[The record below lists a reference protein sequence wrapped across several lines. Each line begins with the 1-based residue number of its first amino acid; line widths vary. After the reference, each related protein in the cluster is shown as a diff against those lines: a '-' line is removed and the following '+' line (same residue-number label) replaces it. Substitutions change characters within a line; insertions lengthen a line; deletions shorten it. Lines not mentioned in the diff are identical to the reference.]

1 MMLFAY
7 VCRPIMQKAVL
18 KISAIEPSASGCEQ
32 FWSVEGW
39 MHDKKRNRMG
49 QTVVERLMRAHT
61 NLILEDILDMCTGAL
76 ADERPFMCLPW
87 DIELCIDEPD
97 DGPVEAA

>member
-1 MMLFAY
+1 MHVCNCTPAHDAVCKCVQAY
-7 VCRPIMQKAVL
+7 
-18 KISAIEPSASGCEQ
+18 SIEPSASGCEQ

-76 ADERPFMCLPW
+76 AEERPFMCLPW

-97 DGPVEAA
+97 DDQVEAA